1 MMQKLHHAPPGYK
14 NSTLNGEKTLAAPA
28 ANSLSEPT
36 FGTILEREC
45 PVTIKLH
52 FVEPTTDRQFLEAE
66 CRHWLNEADRGF
78 LFHPLHLHD
87 SGWVFPLLRPQAF
100 SIIISSFGF
109 EHFLECRSQ
118 NGITIPW
125 EEVPA
130 RESSTNSRSS
140 SGRLLGC

>member
-1 MMQKLHHAPPGYK
+1 
-14 NSTLNGEKTLAAPA
+14 
-28 ANSLSEPT
+28 
-36 FGTILEREC
+36 
-45 PVTIKLH
+45 
-52 FVEPTTDRQFLEAE
+52 
-66 CRHWLNEADRGF
+66 